1 MPDFGNTDYVP
12 NNYFTNEYINTYSWQ
27 NYILTTDINTI
38 TMPNTTPVLENSET
52 TPSPLSIRR
61 MMEERMNTPSNGP
74 AMPEPQDFS
83 SAAEYDRAMRRY
95 IAEYGS
101 ITEQQIIKEKNINT
115 SKELL
120 SFIKFVK
127 DQLKD
132 NVNKSSPDGLN
143 LIEDLLSED
152 KMKKIVDNYFC

>member
-1 MPDFGNTDYVP
+1 MPNFGYTDYVP

-38 TMPNTTPVLENSET
+38 TMPNTTPVLENLEET
-52 TPSPLSIRR
+52 SSPLSVRR
-61 MMEERMNTPSNGP
+61 MMERMTDTPV
-74 AMPEPQDFS
+74 MPEPQDFS

-95 IAEYGS
+95 LAEYGS

-127 DQLKD
+127 DQLKN

-152 KMKKIVDNYFC
+152 KMKEIVDNYFC

>member
-1 MPDFGNTDYVP
+1 
-12 NNYFTNEYINTYSWQ
+12 
-27 NYILTTDINTI
+27 
-38 TMPNTTPVLENSET
+38 MPNTTVLENSEAT
-52 TPSPLSIRR
+52 ASSLSSRQR
-61 MMEERMNTPSNGP
+61 MERMVGTPVMS
-74 AMPEPQDFS
+74 EPQDFS

-95 IAEYGS
+95 LSEYGS

-132 NVNKSSPDGLN
+132 NVNKSNPDGLN

-152 KMKKIVDNYFC
+152 KMKEIVDNYFC

>member
-1 MPDFGNTDYVP
+1 
-12 NNYFTNEYINTYSWQ
+12 
-27 NYILTTDINTI
+27 
-38 TMPNTTPVLENSET
+38 MPNTTVLENSEAT
-52 TPSPLSIRR
+52 ASSSSARR
-61 MMEERMNTPSNGP
+61 MMERRTGAPV
-74 AMPEPQDFS
+74 MPEPQDFS

-95 IAEYGS
+95 LAEYGS

-132 NVNKSSPDGLN
+132 NVNKSNPDGLN

-152 KMKKIVDNYFC
+152 KMKEIVDNYFC

>member
-1 MPDFGNTDYVP
+1 MPNFEYI
-12 NNYFTNEYINTYSWQ
+12 NYEPINYSTNEYINTFFWQYST
-27 NYILTTDINTI
+27 LTTYTTNTI
-38 TMPNTTPVLENSET
+38 MPNTVLEDLGVT
-52 TPSPLSIRR
+52 TSSLSANR
-61 MMEERMNTPSNGP
+61 MMEERTGTPV
-74 AMPEPQDFS
+74 MPEPQDFS

-101 ITEQQIIKEKNINT
+101 ITDRQIIKEKNINT
-115 SKELL
+115 SRELL

-127 DQLKD
+127 NQLKD

-152 KMKKIVDNYFC
+152 KMKEIVDNYFC

>member
-1 MPDFGNTDYVP
+1 MPNFEYIDRET
-12 NNYFTNEYINTYSWQ
+12 NNYFSNEYINAFSWQ
-27 NYILTTDINTI
+27 YSTLTTYTTNTI
-38 TMPNTTPVLENSET
+38 MPNTVLEDSEVT
-52 TPSPLSIRR
+52 TSSLSARR
-61 MMEERMNTPSNGP
+61 MMESRADTPV
-74 AMPEPQDFS
+74 MPEPQDFS

-101 ITEQQIIKEKNINT
+101 ITDRQIIKEKNINT

-152 KMKKIVDNYFC
+152 KMKEIVDNYFC

>member
-1 MPDFGNTDYVP
+1 MPNFEYINYEPG
-12 NNYFTNEYINTYSWQ
+12 NYFTDEPINTYSWS
-27 NYILTTDINTI
+27 YSTSTINTTNT
-38 TMPNTTPVLENSET
+38 TMPNTTPVLENSEAT
-52 TPSPLSIRR
+52 ASSLSARR
-61 MMEERMNTPSNGP
+61 MMERRTGTPV
-74 AMPEPQDFS
+74 MPEPQGFS

-95 IAEYGS
+95 LAEYGP

-132 NVNKSSPDGLN
+132 NVNKSNPDGLN

-152 KMKKIVDNYFC
+152 KMKEIVDNYFC

>member
-1 MPDFGNTDYVP
+1 
-12 NNYFTNEYINTYSWQ
+12 
-27 NYILTTDINTI
+27 
-38 TMPNTTPVLENSET
+38 MPNTIPVLENSEVA
-52 TPSPLSIRR
+52 SSSLSANR
-61 MMEERMNTPSNGP
+61 MMEEMTDAPV
-74 AMPEPQDFS
+74 MPEPQNFS

-101 ITEQQIIKEKNINT
+101 ITDRQIIKEKNVNT
-115 SKELL
+115 SRELL

-143 LIEDLLSED
+143 LIEDLLSEG
-152 KMKKIVDNYFC
+152 KMKEIVDNYFC

>member
-1 MPDFGNTDYVP
+1 MPNFEYIDHEA
-12 NNYFTNEYINTYSWQ
+12 NNYFTNEYINTFFWQYST
-27 NYILTTDINTI
+27 LTTYTTNTI
-38 TMPNTTPVLENSET
+38 MPNTVLEDLEVTTSSSSARRMAERSTNTPV
-52 TPSPLSIRR
+52 
-61 MMEERMNTPSNGP
+61 
-74 AMPEPQDFS
+74 MPEPQDFS

-152 KMKKIVDNYFC
+152 KMKEIVDNYFC

>member
-1 MPDFGNTDYVP
+1 MPDFGYTDYVP

-38 TMPNTTPVLENSET
+38 TMPNTTPVLENLEET
-52 TPSPLSIRR
+52 SSPLSVRR
-61 MMEERMNTPSNGP
+61 MMERMTDTPV
-74 AMPEPQDFS
+74 MPEPQDFS

-95 IAEYGS
+95 LAEYGS

-127 DQLKD
+127 DQLKN

-152 KMKKIVDNYFC
+152 KMKEIVDNYFC

>member
-1 MPDFGNTDYVP
+1 MPNFEYIDRET
-12 NNYFTNEYINTYSWQ
+12 NNYFSNEYINAFSWQ
-27 NYILTTDINTI
+27 YSTLTTYTTNTI
-38 TMPNTTPVLENSET
+38 MPNTVLEDSEVT
-52 TPSPLSIRR
+52 ASSLSARR
-61 MMEERMNTPSNGP
+61 MMERTTGTPV
-74 AMPEPQDFS
+74 MPEPQDFS

-101 ITEQQIIKEKNINT
+101 ITDRQIIKEKNINT
-115 SKELL
+115 SRELL

-127 DQLKD
+127 DQLKN

-152 KMKKIVDNYFC
+152 KMKEIVDNYFC

>member
-1 MPDFGNTDYVP
+1 MPDFEYSDFAI
-12 NNYFTNEYINTYSWQ
+12 NNYFANEYINTYSWS
-27 NYILTTDINTI
+27 YSTSTINTTNT
-38 TMPNTTPVLENSET
+38 TMPNTNPVLENSEVT
-52 TPSPLSIRR
+52 ESSLSARR
-61 MMEERMNTPSNGP
+61 MMERMTGAPV
-74 AMPEPQDFS
+74 MPEPQDFS

-95 IAEYGS
+95 LAEYGS
-101 ITEQQIIKEKNINT
+101 ITERQIIKEKNINT

-152 KMKKIVDNYFC
+152 KMKEIVDNYFC

>member
-1 MPDFGNTDYVP
+1 MPNFEYPDFAINH
-12 NNYFTNEYINTYSWQ
+12 YFANEHINTYSWS
-27 NYILTTDINTI
+27 YSTSTTNATNT
-38 TMPNTTPVLENSET
+38 TMPNTTVLENSEAT
-52 TPSPLSIRR
+52 ASSLSARQR
-61 MMEERMNTPSNGP
+61 MERMTGTPV
-74 AMPEPQDFS
+74 MPEPQDFS

-101 ITEQQIIKEKNINT
+101 ITERQIIKEKNINT

-132 NVNKSSPDGLN
+132 NVNKSNPDGLN

-152 KMKKIVDNYFC
+152 KMKEIVDNYFC

>member
-1 MPDFGNTDYVP
+1 MPNFEYI
-12 NNYFTNEYINTYSWQ
+12 NYEPINYSTNEYINTFFWQYST
-27 NYILTTDINTI
+27 LTTYTTNT
-38 TMPNTTPVLENSET
+38 TMPNTIPVLENSEVV
-52 TPSPLSIRR
+52 SSSLSANRI
-61 MMEERMNTPSNGP
+61 MEERTGTPV
-74 AMPEPQDFS
+74 MPEPQDFS

-101 ITEQQIIKEKNINT
+101 ITDRQIIKEKNVNT
-115 SKELL
+115 SRELL

-152 KMKKIVDNYFC
+152 KMKEIVDNYFC

>member
-1 MPDFGNTDYVP
+1 MPNF
-12 NNYFTNEYINTYSWQ
+12 EYINYELINYSTNPWQ
-27 NYILTTDINTI
+27 YSFLTTYATNT
-38 TMPNTTPVLENSET
+38 TMPNTTVLENSEAT
-52 TPSPLSIRR
+52 ASSLSARQR
-61 MMEERMNTPSNGP
+61 MERMTGTPI
-74 AMPEPQDFS
+74 MPEPQDFS

-95 IAEYGS
+95 LSEYGS

-132 NVNKSSPDGLN
+132 NVNKSNPDGLN

-152 KMKKIVDNYFC
+152 KMKEIVDNYFC

>member
-1 MPDFGNTDYVP
+1 
-12 NNYFTNEYINTYSWQ
+12 
-27 NYILTTDINTI
+27 
-38 TMPNTTPVLENSET
+38 MPNTTNESNIDNIIESIENIEATYYQIPRENTGDSMMPN
-52 TPSPLSIRR
+52 PS
-61 MMEERMNTPSNGP
+61 
-74 AMPEPQDFS
+74 DFS

-95 IAEYGS
+95 ISRNGIPE
-101 ITEQQIIKEKNINT
+101 EKQIIKERNVNT

-152 KMKKIVDNYFC
+152 KMKEIVDNYFC

>member
-1 MPDFGNTDYVP
+1 MPNFEYIDLEA
-12 NNYFTNEYINTYSWQ
+12 NNYFSNEYINTFSWQ
-27 NYILTTDINTI
+27 YSTLTTYTTNTI
-38 TMPNTTPVLENSET
+38 MPNTVLEDSEVT
-52 TPSPLSIRR
+52 TSSLSARR
-61 MMEERMNTPSNGP
+61 MMESRTDTPI
-74 AMPEPQDFS
+74 MPEPQDFS

-101 ITEQQIIKEKNINT
+101 ITERQIIKEKNINT
-115 SKELL
+115 SRELL

-127 DQLKD
+127 DQLKN

-152 KMKKIVDNYFC
+152 KMKEIVDNYFC

>member
-1 MPDFGNTDYVP
+1 
-12 NNYFTNEYINTYSWQ
+12 
-27 NYILTTDINTI
+27 
-38 TMPNTTPVLENSET
+38 MPNTTPVLENLEET
-52 TPSPLSIRR
+52 SSPSYIRGIMGR
-61 MMEERMNTPSNGP
+61 RTGAPV
-74 AMPEPQDFS
+74 MPEPQDFS

-152 KMKKIVDNYFC
+152 KMKEIVDNYFC

>member
-1 MPDFGNTDYVP
+1 MPNFEYI
-12 NNYFTNEYINTYSWQ
+12 NYEPINYSTNEYINTFFWQYST
-27 NYILTTDINTI
+27 LTTYTTNTI
-38 TMPNTTPVLENSET
+38 MPNTVLEDLGVT
-52 TPSPLSIRR
+52 TSSLSANR
-61 MMEERMNTPSNGP
+61 MMEERTGTPV
-74 AMPEPQDFS
+74 MPEPQDFS

-95 IAEYGS
+95 IAKYGS
-101 ITEQQIIKEKNINT
+101 ITDRQIIKEKNVNT
-115 SKELL
+115 SRELL

-152 KMKKIVDNYFC
+152 KMKEIVDNYFC

>member
-1 MPDFGNTDYVP
+1 MPNFEYIDPEV
-12 NNYFTNEYINTYSWQ
+12 NNYFSNEYINAFSWQ
-27 NYILTTDINTI
+27 YSTLTTNATNI
-38 TMPNTTPVLENSET
+38 TMPNTVLENSEVT
-52 TPSPLSIRR
+52 TSSSSARR
-61 MMEERMNTPSNGP
+61 MMERMTGAPV
-74 AMPEPQDFS
+74 MPEPQDFS

-101 ITEQQIIKEKNINT
+101 ITERQIIKEKNINT

-127 DQLKD
+127 DQLKN

-152 KMKKIVDNYFC
+152 KMKEIVDNYFC

>member
-1 MPDFGNTDYVP
+1 MPSTIP
-12 NNYFTNEYINTYSWQ
+12 
-27 NYILTTDINTI
+27 ILETPEI
-38 TMPNTTPVLENSET
+38 TTP
-52 TPSPLSIRR
+52 PLSVRR
-61 MMEERMNTPSNGP
+61 MMEEMTGTPV
-74 AMPEPQDFS
+74 MPEPQDFS

-101 ITEQQIIKEKNINT
+101 ITEQQIIKEKNVNT

-132 NVNKSSPDGLN
+132 NVNKNSPDGLN

-152 KMKKIVDNYFC
+152 KMKEIVDNYFC

>member
-1 MPDFGNTDYVP
+1 MPNFEYI
-12 NNYFTNEYINTYSWQ
+12 NYEPINYSTNEYINTFFWQYST
-27 NYILTTDINTI
+27 LTTYTTNTL
-38 TMPNTTPVLENSET
+38 MPNTVLEDLGVT
-52 TPSPLSIRR
+52 TSSLSANR
-61 MMEERMNTPSNGP
+61 MMEERTGTPV
-74 AMPEPQDFS
+74 MPEPQDFS

-101 ITEQQIIKEKNINT
+101 ITDRQIIKEKNVNT
-115 SKELL
+115 SRELL

-152 KMKKIVDNYFC
+152 KMKEIVDNYFC

>member
-1 MPDFGNTDYVP
+1 MPNF
-12 NNYFTNEYINTYSWQ
+12 EYINYEPINYLTDELINTFSWQ
-27 NYILTTDINTI
+27 YSFLTTDINTI
-38 TMPNTTPVLENSET
+38 TMPNTTPVLENLEET
-52 TPSPLSIRR
+52 SSPLSARR
-61 MMEERMNTPSNGP
+61 MMERMTGTPV
-74 AMPEPQDFS
+74 MPEPQDFS

-95 IAEYGS
+95 LAEYGS

-127 DQLKD
+127 DQLKN

-152 KMKKIVDNYFC
+152 KMKEIVDNYFC

>member
-1 MPDFGNTDYVP
+1 MPNFEYIDHEA
-12 NNYFTNEYINTYSWQ
+12 NNYFSNEYINAFSWQ
-27 NYILTTDINTI
+27 YSTLTTYTTNTI
-38 TMPNTTPVLENSET
+38 MPNTVLENSEVT
-52 TPSPLSIRR
+52 TSSSSARR
-61 MMEERMNTPSNGP
+61 MAERGTDTPV
-74 AMPEPQDFS
+74 MPEPQDFS

-101 ITEQQIIKEKNINT
+101 ITDRQIIKEKNVNT
-115 SKELL
+115 SRELL

-152 KMKKIVDNYFC
+152 KMKEIVDNYFC

>member
-1 MPDFGNTDYVP
+1 MPNFEYI
-12 NNYFTNEYINTYSWQ
+12 NYEPINYSTNEYINTFFWQYST
-27 NYILTTDINTI
+27 LTTYTTNTI
-38 TMPNTTPVLENSET
+38 MPNIVLENLGVT
-52 TPSPLSIRR
+52 TSSLSANR
-61 MMEERMNTPSNGP
+61 MMEERTDTPV
-74 AMPEPQDFS
+74 MPEPQDFS

-101 ITEQQIIKEKNINT
+101 ITDRQIIKEKNINT
-115 SKELL
+115 SRELL

-127 DQLKD
+127 NQLKD

-152 KMKKIVDNYFC
+152 KMKEIVDNYFC

>member
-1 MPDFGNTDYVP
+1 MPNFEYIDREA
-12 NNYFTNEYINTYSWQ
+12 NNYFSNEYINAFSWQ
-27 NYILTTDINTI
+27 YSTLTTNATNITI
-38 TMPNTTPVLENSET
+38 PNTNPVLENSEAT
-52 TPSPLSIRR
+52 ASSLSARR
-61 MMEERMNTPSNGP
+61 MIESRTGTPV
-74 AMPEPQDFS
+74 MPEPQDFS

-115 SKELL
+115 SRELL

-127 DQLKD
+127 DQLKN

-152 KMKKIVDNYFC
+152 KMKEIVDNYCC

>member
-1 MPDFGNTDYVP
+1 MPNF
-12 NNYFTNEYINTYSWQ
+12 EYIDNELINTLYRQYST
-27 NYILTTDINTI
+27 LTTYATNTTIPNTI
-38 TMPNTTPVLENSET
+38 PVLENSEVT
-52 TPSPLSIRR
+52 TSSLSANR
-61 MMEERMNTPSNGP
+61 MMEERSDTPV
-74 AMPEPQDFS
+74 MPEPQNFS

-101 ITEQQIIKEKNINT
+101 ITERQIIKEKNVNT
-115 SKELL
+115 SRELL

-127 DQLKD
+127 DQLKN

-152 KMKKIVDNYFC
+152 KMKEIVDNYFC

>member
-1 MPDFGNTDYVP
+1 MPNFEYIDLEA
-12 NNYFTNEYINTYSWQ
+12 NNYFSNEYINTFSWQ
-27 NYILTTDINTI
+27 YSTLTTYTTNTI
-38 TMPNTTPVLENSET
+38 MPNTTPVLEDSEVT
-52 TPSPLSIRR
+52 TSSLSARR
-61 MMEERMNTPSNGP
+61 IMEERTGAPV
-74 AMPEPQDFS
+74 MPEPQDFS

-101 ITEQQIIKEKNINT
+101 ITERQIIKEKNINT
-115 SKELL
+115 SRELL

-127 DQLKD
+127 DQLKN

-152 KMKKIVDNYFC
+152 KMKEIVDNYFC

>member
-1 MPDFGNTDYVP
+1 MPNFEYINYEPD
-12 NNYFTNEYINTYSWQ
+12 NYFTNEHINSFSWQ
-27 NYILTTDINTI
+27 YSILTTYTDNT
-38 TMPNTTPVLENSET
+38 TMPNTIPVSENSEVT
-52 TPSPLSIRR
+52 TSPLSARR
-61 MMEERMNTPSNGP
+61 MAERSTNTPV
-74 AMPEPQDFS
+74 MPEPQHFT

-127 DQLKD
+127 DQLKN

-143 LIEDLLSED
+143 LIEELLSED
-152 KMKKIVDNYFC
+152 KMKEIVDNYFC

>member
-1 MPDFGNTDYVP
+1 MPNF
-12 NNYFTNEYINTYSWQ
+12 EYINYEPISYSTNSWQ
-27 NYILTTDINTI
+27 YSTLTTYATNT
-38 TMPNTTPVLENSET
+38 TMPNTIPVLEDSEVT
-52 TPSPLSIRR
+52 ISSSSAHR
-61 MMEERMNTPSNGP
+61 MAERSTNTPV
-74 AMPEPQDFS
+74 MPEPQDFS

-101 ITEQQIIKEKNINT
+101 ITDRQIIKEKNINT

-152 KMKKIVDNYFC
+152 KMKEIVDNYFC

>member
-1 MPDFGNTDYVP
+1 MPNYEYLNYEPG
-12 NNYFTNEYINTYSWQ
+12 NYFTDEPINVASWQ
-27 NYILTTDINTI
+27 YFTSTTNATNT
-38 TMPNTTPVLENSET
+38 TMPNTTPVLENSEAT
-52 TPSPLSIRR
+52 ASSLSARR
-61 MMEERMNTPSNGP
+61 MMERRTGTPVMS
-74 AMPEPQDFS
+74 EPQDFS

-95 IAEYGS
+95 LAEYGS

-132 NVNKSSPDGLN
+132 NVDKSNPDGLN

-152 KMKKIVDNYFC
+152 KMKEIVDNYFC

>member
-1 MPDFGNTDYVP
+1 MPGFEYIDYEI
-12 NNYFTNEYINTYSWQ
+12 NNYFSNEYINAFSWQ
-27 NYILTTDINTI
+27 YSTLTTYATNT
-38 TMPNTTPVLENSET
+38 TMPNTIPVLENSEVA
-52 TPSPLSIRR
+52 SSSLSANR
-61 MMEERMNTPSNGP
+61 MMEERTDTPV
-74 AMPEPQDFS
+74 MPEPQDFS

-101 ITEQQIIKEKNINT
+101 ITERQIIKEKNINT
-115 SKELL
+115 SRELL

-127 DQLKD
+127 DQLKN

-152 KMKKIVDNYFC
+152 KMKEIVDNYFC

>member
-1 MPDFGNTDYVP
+1 MPNFEYINYDPG
-12 NNYFTNEYINTYSWQ
+12 NYFTNEHINTYFWS
-27 NYILTTDINTI
+27 YSTSTINTTNT
-38 TMPNTTPVLENSET
+38 TMPNTTVLENSET
-52 TPSPLSIRR
+52 TLYDLFANR
-61 MMEERMNTPSNGP
+61 MMEERTDTPVI
-74 AMPEPQDFS
+74 PEPQDFS

-101 ITEQQIIKEKNINT
+101 ITDRQIIKEKNINT
-115 SKELL
+115 SRELL

-127 DQLKD
+127 DQLKN

-152 KMKKIVDNYFC
+152 KMKEIVDNYFC

>member
-1 MPDFGNTDYVP
+1 MPDFEYSDFAI
-12 NNYFTNEYINTYSWQ
+12 NNYFANEYINTYSWS
-27 NYILTTDINTI
+27 YSTSTINTTNT
-38 TMPNTTPVLENSET
+38 TMPNTIPVLENTEVT
-52 TPSPLSIRR
+52 TSPLSTRG
-61 MMEERMNTPSNGP
+61 MMEERTGTPV
-74 AMPEPQDFS
+74 MPEPQDFS

-95 IAEYGS
+95 LAEYGS
-101 ITEQQIIKEKNINT
+101 ITERQIIKEKNINT

-152 KMKKIVDNYFC
+152 KMKEIVDNYFC

>member
-1 MPDFGNTDYVP
+1 MPNFEYINYEPG
-12 NNYFTNEYINTYSWQ
+12 NYFTNEYTNTYSWPFSTS
-27 NYILTTDINTI
+27 TTYANNT
-38 TMPNTTPVLENSET
+38 TMPNTIPVLET
-52 TPSPLSIRR
+52 TESTTSSLSANR
-61 MMEERMNTPSNGP
+61 MMEERTGTPV
-74 AMPEPQDFS
+74 MPEPQDFS

-101 ITEQQIIKEKNINT
+101 ITERQIIKEKNINT

-132 NVNKSSPDGLN
+132 NVNKSNPDGLN

-152 KMKKIVDNYFC
+152 KMKEIVDNYFC

>member
-1 MPDFGNTDYVP
+1 MPNFEYINYEPG
-12 NNYFTNEYINTYSWQ
+12 NYFTNEYTNTYSWPFSTS
-27 NYILTTDINTI
+27 TTNATNTP
-38 TMPNTTPVLENSET
+38 MPNTTVLENLEATASYLSAQQRVERRT
-52 TPSPLSIRR
+52 GTPV
-61 MMEERMNTPSNGP
+61 
-74 AMPEPQDFS
+74 MPEPQDFS

-95 IAEYGS
+95 LAEYGS

-132 NVNKSSPDGLN
+132 NVNKSNPDGLN

-152 KMKKIVDNYFC
+152 KMKEIVDNYFC

>member
-1 MPDFGNTDYVP
+1 MPNFEYINYEPG
-12 NNYFTNEYINTYSWQ
+12 NYFANEYTNTYSWPFSTS
-27 NYILTTDINTI
+27 TTYANNT
-38 TMPNTTPVLENSET
+38 TMPNTTPVLET
-52 TPSPLSIRR
+52 TESTTSSLSANR
-61 MMEERMNTPSNGP
+61 MMEERTGTPV
-74 AMPEPQDFS
+74 MPEPQDFS

-101 ITEQQIIKEKNINT
+101 ITERQIIKEKNINT

-132 NVNKSSPDGLN
+132 NVNKSNPDGLN

-152 KMKKIVDNYFC
+152 KMKEIVDNYFC

>member
-1 MPDFGNTDYVP
+1 MPNFEYI
-12 NNYFTNEYINTYSWQ
+12 NYEPINYSTNEYINTFFWQYST
-27 NYILTTDINTI
+27 LTTYTTNTI
-38 TMPNTTPVLENSET
+38 MPNTVLEDLRVT
-52 TPSPLSIRR
+52 TSSLSANR
-61 MMEERMNTPSNGP
+61 MMEERTGTPV
-74 AMPEPQDFS
+74 MPEPQDFS

-101 ITEQQIIKEKNINT
+101 ITDRQIIKEKNVNT
-115 SKELL
+115 SRELL

-152 KMKKIVDNYFC
+152 KMKEIVDNYFC